1 MTPSSESIT
10 VAPAPQ
16 DSAWPPPHIWETMS
30 AADRASWLGQIQR
43 DRARRLELD
52 IAETDL
58 RRRRPQGDLQ
68 IDEDNQEEYREPP
81 PEVKPL
87 IDMFPGVSAA
97 LLTRIFE
104 RKLKATKLIRLK
116 EKSVTDLDQE
126 DRVFKMTESGG
137 AVGFKKTAPSLK
149 DWGPN
154 PQIWTGCFLTYLAAI
169 GYLFGDKYPK
179 AVPNMLIFMRQILD
193 FAQTY
198 HWSKAVLPL
207 ALNFHQYILD
217 KGELS
222 TDSYLVTAQFREK
235 YLRHNLTLP
244 AKSPP
249 HSPAAR
255 PRQARRARSSNNE
268 TEVCDK
274 FNTTGCLWE
283 GYKRRHECTSNFLR
297 YYPGNLGSTLV
308 GILTHGIQ
316 IGYRGKRQ
324 SYPSTNHHIHEPNII
339 TEKLAE
345 DLRLYRVRLTSE
357 PSFISPLGLVP
368 KQDGGWRRIHDLS
381 WPPDRGV
388 NQGIP
393 DSWST
398 IEYMNID
405 DIYDQV
411 VQAGPGCTI
420 IKRDIKDA
428 FRIVPVAED
437 NQHLLAFRWNDST
450 YVECC
455 LPFGLATAP
464 FLFNLFAE
472 ALHWIL
478 QCLLPAFYM
487 NHYLDD
493 FIAITRSPS
502 VSDPAGAFDEVYN
515 IVTDRLGIPRNTKKD
530 EQGTCVAVLGIQI
543 DSIAM
548 EARLPPEKL
557 CRATLDAAAALN
569 AASLSLKQTESL
581 TGLLAFCSRVVRLG
595 RTRLQSLYTF

>member
-68 IDEDNQEEYREPP
+68 IDEDNQEENREPP

-104 RKLKATKLIRLK
+104 RKLKATELIRLK

-169 GYLFGDKYPK
+169 GYLFGDKHPK
-179 AVPNMLIFMRQILD
+179 AVPNMLMFMRQILD

-198 HWSKAVLPL
+198 HWSEAVLPL

-255 PRQARRARSSNNE
+255 PRQARRARSSNSE

-283 GYKRRHECTSNFLR
+283 GCKRRHECTVC
-297 YYPGNLGSTLV
+297 GLGD
-308 GILTHGIQ
+308 HGASSC
-316 IGYRGKRQ
+316 R
-324 SYPSTNHHIHEPNII
+324 
-339 TEKLAE
+339 
-345 DLRLYRVRLTSE
+345 
-357 PSFISPLGLVP
+357 
-368 KQDGGWRRIHDLS
+368 
-381 WPPDRGV
+381 
-388 NQGIP
+388 
-393 DSWST
+393 
-398 IEYMNID
+398 
-405 DIYDQV
+405 
-411 VQAGPGCTI
+411 
-420 IKRDIKDA
+420 
-428 FRIVPVAED
+428 
-437 NQHLLAFRWNDST
+437 
-450 YVECC
+450 
-455 LPFGLATAP
+455 
-464 FLFNLFAE
+464 
-472 ALHWIL
+472 
-478 QCLLPAFYM
+478 
-487 NHYLDD
+487 
-493 FIAITRSPS
+493 
-502 VSDPAGAFDEVYN
+502 
-515 IVTDRLGIPRNTKKD
+515 KK
-530 EQGTCVAVLGIQI
+530 
-543 DSIAM
+543 
-548 EARLPPEKL
+548 K
-557 CRATLDAAAALN
+557 
-569 AASLSLKQTESL
+569 
-581 TGLLAFCSRVVRLG
+581 
-595 RTRLQSLYTF
+595 